1 MDGYSMKA
9 LKNIKRSIS
18 LCIEQ
23 IGAFLILYGIWDPDS
38 DTGPGIV
45 KNMMILAAAWELK
58 KFPHKSYTIEEITE
72 IFGED
77 E

>member
-1 MDGYSMKA
+1 MKV
-9 LKNIKRSIS
+9 IRRSI
-18 LCIEQ
+18 LLWIEQ
-23 IGAFLILYGIWDPDS
+23 IGAYLILYGIWDPDS

-45 KNMMILAAAWELK
+45 RNMMILAAAWELK
-58 KFPHKSYTIEEITE
+58 KFPHKSYTIEELTE